1 MEEKTMLNRRNA
13 LRTMGLW
20 MMILAMVFSLAAC
33 SADAEMDSSDSYYDD
48 NGVSYDK
55 SEDSMGSLLPEV
67 APMPEAAPSPDIK
80 PTAPDSDGAAA
91 PSTGESGV
99 EYQTKIIRTVTQR
112 AQTKSFDAAV
122 ASIESLVPQYG
133 GYVESSHVNGTGYNG
148 NKGSRSANYTIRIPA
163 EQLDAF
169 LSAAGE
175 LYVVAY
181 SNSTVS
187 NVTAQYYDIVTRLE
201 TLRAEQESLEGM
213 LKEAKDISTMLQIK
227 DYLYQV
233 IYEIE
238 SYETQLKL
246 LDSRVSYSTLHL
258 TVDEVVEYNTEVEQ
272 SWGERLVAAF
282 KQSWVAFG
290 RGFQGFTVFLVAAFP
305 TLMVLGAIAAVI
317 IVIVVK
323 VNKKH
328 SPKQPPKDGE

>member
-1 MEEKTMLNRRNA
+1 MLNTKKTIRTALALLLSVLLAVSLVSCAAGAEADSMNNA
-13 LRTMGLW
+13 
-20 MMILAMVFSLAAC
+20 
-33 SADAEMDSSDSYYDD
+33 YDKD
-48 NGVSYDK
+48 ISYDK
-55 SEDSMGSLLPEV
+55 SEDGMGSFSPMPEV
-67 APMPEAAPSPDIK
+67 APSEPEAVP
-80 PTAPDSDGAAA
+80 PTADGAG
-91 PSTGESGV
+91 SSSGEV
-99 EYQTKIIRTVTQR
+99 KEEYQTKIIRTVTQR
-112 AQTKSFDAAV
+112 AQTKAFDAAI
-122 ASIESLVPQYG
+122 AGIEALVTQHG
-133 GYVESSHVNGTGYNG
+133 GYVESSYVHGIGYNNTG
-148 NKGSRSANYTIRIPA
+148 RGSRSAEYTIRIPA
-163 EQLDAF
+163 EKLDVF
-169 LSAAGE
+169 LTEAGG
-175 LYVVAY
+175 LYAVTY
-181 SNSTVS
+181 NNSSVS

-258 TVDEVVEYNTEVEQ
+258 NIEEVVEYTEVEQ
-272 SWGERLVAAF
+272 GWGDRLVSAF
-282 KQSWVAFG
+282 KQSWISFG
-290 RGFQGFTVFLVAAFP
+290 RGFQGFTVFFVAAFP
-305 TLMVLGAIAAVI
+305 TLLVLGGIAAAI